1 MCLLGRK
8 ESSSDKDASAGASG
22 SEGNLRDNLI
32 ALLGEN
38 ADQETRRQHL
48 TSLSKGGGADAGGDG
63 GGVDGVGG
71 DGGGGVG
78 GPENVSGNLSGVMHA
93 ARGGWESFRLAC
105 EMIRTDD
112 DDQSLDLPLPVLL
125 GLSPG
130 SREFDER
137 CAKLLAQAALGGDVV
152 VLQHIS
158 SAILI
163 LERGYGDDGDVDAG
177 GDPRGQSSS
186 AVLSRYEDTPRRKSS
201 ILASFSRF
209 SR

>member
-8 ESSSDKDASAGASG
+8 ESSSDKDANAGVSG

-48 TSLSKGGGADAGGDG
+48 TSLPKGGVADAGGDG
-63 GGVDGVGG
+63 GGVGGHGVGG
-71 DGGGGVG
+71 GGGGGGVG
-78 GPENVSGNLSGVMHA
+78 GSEKVSGSLSGVMHA

-112 DDQSLDLPLPVLL
+112 DQSLDLPLPVLL
-125 GLSPG
+125 GLGPG

-137 CAKLLAQAALGGDVV
+137 CARLLAQAALGGNVI
-152 VLQHIS
+152 VLENIS
-158 SAILI
+158 SAIRV
-163 LERGYGDDGDVDAG
+163 LEGGYGDDGDVNAG

-186 AVLSRYEDTPRRKSS
+186 AVLSRYEHTTSGKVID
-201 ILASFSRF
+201 SRF
-209 SR
+209 II